1 MSLFSD
7 GVVHQDISRTSNCS
21 FENRISRWTCMLE
34 KQPDGDSEF
43 IGICSNQQCRP
54 ETNLKTKVNIKQD
67 KALCAKLPIQSD
79 DPRQS
84 ICKYCPEVLKETSKS
99 RFYSSVNGHNTDV
112 DLVSK
117 LNSQW
122 VNRVKIPIELRGS
135 VTSGN
140 EIQGFIG
147 LLQKQIKGI
156 ESFSPVLSK
165 SEHSLEQKDEEI
177 RRKLQERKEIERR
190 KATKALKS
198 SRDLEL
204 QRGLTKRQRKRQL
217 VNEDSEIAVG
227 QQGRVSLEV
236 NHTITE
242 SHQLLHVKTIIG
254 LLHSIIDVILFAM
267 SGSLVFDLN
276 DAEIWKGFAIRCKEL
291 ESQLGILTSN
301 FLEKKIA
308 EKLSRKQKREDNVLD
323 LIASFEERPTKS
335 KVRKLRKATEILV
348 ENERQLGL
356 IQGEIIFIKD
366 ITLISE
372 SLRDL
377 FNFMDAEL
385 SRCEKGS
392 KSTRVKSGR
401 IKRSREVRDESA
413 SDENQAAGRKRPEQA
428 GPSSKGVKAGET
440 QEKPQGDD
448 PSPSKSKDEKAK
460 DEKTKDEKAKEE
472 KAKDEKPKDEKSK
485 GGPSTSGKS
494 PEKGDIKDQ
503 MVQAIQGKVGEIGEQ
518 LGGQVKQMGD
528 RVFQGLFQKAK
539 DLTNL
544 NINNGTSAMDDVDD
558 LYYESNSLS
567 STDDD
572 SDSELSCSG
581 DSSEKTNNVRGTNML
596 NLMHTMRRLFKRK
609 GKRKG
614 ELPAGGKPEE
624 CLEFSPQITNEI
636 MINEDSSSDDDD
648 ISDITTNSEESEER
662 AGTSKW
668 RQKQQTK
675 MPISETETEKSDDIS
690 SANNVDLSKHSR
702 KRNQSPKYNS
712 KKHKVKS
719 RVSSVSES
727 YSDSE
732 TNAEVSKIDDA
743 TLHPRV
749 KQTTRSPKSKWQAV
763 TRDHR
768 RAFSPSNDRRKQTTR
783 SPKSKW
789 QAVTRDHRRAFFPS
803 NDRRNDYQSS
813 QQRGQSIHVGGPRL
827 SFNMGDV
834 GVKFSPDGKYIGKE
848 QGSSKQNKTEQPFSK
863 ESSPPDQ
870 QVNTA
875 GSGMFPRLKQLSFYE
890 KPEIQNT
897 MTFVEDG
904 SASSSSVEE
913 VILSPSKDAVEF
925 VTSSL
930 SDSSIYTKPV
940 FEEIRETEKEDKA
953 EKTEETEENEAP
965 VIAVEDPLPTRVG
978 RVAKKAAMY
987 TCTMISLGLGSW
999 SIHQSY
1005 KCYSECRLDC
1015 FDMSGFDKLLELRHL

>member
-1 MSLFSD
+1 MF
-7 GVVHQDISRTSNCS
+7 
-21 FENRISRWTCMLE
+21 
-34 KQPDGDSEF
+34 
-43 IGICSNQQCRP
+43 
-54 ETNLKTKVNIKQD
+54 
-67 KALCAKLPIQSD
+67 
-79 DPRQS
+79 PR
-84 ICKYCPEVLKETSKS
+84 
-99 RFYSSVNGHNTDV
+99 
-112 DLVSK
+112 
-117 LNSQW
+117 
-122 VNRVKIPIELRGS
+122 
-135 VTSGN
+135 
-140 EIQGFIG
+140 
-147 LLQKQIKGI
+147 
-156 ESFSPVLSK
+156 
-165 SEHSLEQKDEEI
+165 
-177 RRKLQERKEIERR
+177 
-190 KATKALKS
+190 
-198 SRDLEL
+198 
-204 QRGLTKRQRKRQL
+204 
-217 VNEDSEIAVG
+217 
-227 QQGRVSLEV
+227 
-236 NHTITE
+236 
-242 SHQLLHVKTIIG
+242 
-254 LLHSIIDVILFAM
+254 
-267 SGSLVFDLN
+267 FDF
-276 DAEIWKGFAIRCKEL
+276 D
-291 ESQLGILTSN
+291 
-301 FLEKKIA
+301 
-308 EKLSRKQKREDNVLD
+308 
-323 LIASFEERPTKS
+323 
-335 KVRKLRKATEILV
+335 
-348 ENERQLGL
+348 
-356 IQGEIIFIKD
+356 
-366 ITLISE
+366 
-372 SLRDL
+372 
-377 FNFMDAEL
+377 
-385 SRCEKGS
+385 RCEKGS

-401 IKRSREVRDESA
+401 IKRSREIRDESA
-413 SDENQAAGRKRPEQA
+413 SDQNQAAGRKRPEQA

-460 DEKTKDEKAKEE
+460 DEKPKDEKAKEE
-472 KAKDEKPKDEKSK
+472 KPKDEKPKDEKSK

-567 STDDD
+567 STEDD

-581 DSSEKTNNVRGTNML
+581 DSSEKTNNVRGTNIL

-690 SANNVDLSKHSR
+690 SANNVDLSTHSR
-702 KRNQSPKYNS
+702 KRNQSPKYNT

-719 RVSSVSES
+719 RVSSVSAS

-768 RAFSPSNDRRKQTTR
+768 RAF
-783 SPKSKW
+783 
-789 QAVTRDHRRAFFPS
+789 FPS
-803 NDRRNDYQSS
+803 NDRRNDLQSS

-834 GVKFSPDGKYIGKE
+834 GVRFSPDGKYIGKE
-848 QGSSKQNKTEQPFSK
+848 QGPSKQNKTEQPFPK

-897 MTFVEDG
+897 MTFEEDG

-953 EKTEETEENEAP
+953 EETEENVAT

>member
-1 MSLFSD
+1 MF
-7 GVVHQDISRTSNCS
+7 
-21 FENRISRWTCMLE
+21 
-34 KQPDGDSEF
+34 
-43 IGICSNQQCRP
+43 
-54 ETNLKTKVNIKQD
+54 
-67 KALCAKLPIQSD
+67 
-79 DPRQS
+79 PR
-84 ICKYCPEVLKETSKS
+84 
-99 RFYSSVNGHNTDV
+99 
-112 DLVSK
+112 
-117 LNSQW
+117 
-122 VNRVKIPIELRGS
+122 
-135 VTSGN
+135 
-140 EIQGFIG
+140 
-147 LLQKQIKGI
+147 
-156 ESFSPVLSK
+156 
-165 SEHSLEQKDEEI
+165 
-177 RRKLQERKEIERR
+177 
-190 KATKALKS
+190 
-198 SRDLEL
+198 
-204 QRGLTKRQRKRQL
+204 
-217 VNEDSEIAVG
+217 
-227 QQGRVSLEV
+227 
-236 NHTITE
+236 
-242 SHQLLHVKTIIG
+242 
-254 LLHSIIDVILFAM
+254 
-267 SGSLVFDLN
+267 FDF
-276 DAEIWKGFAIRCKEL
+276 D
-291 ESQLGILTSN
+291 
-301 FLEKKIA
+301 
-308 EKLSRKQKREDNVLD
+308 
-323 LIASFEERPTKS
+323 
-335 KVRKLRKATEILV
+335 
-348 ENERQLGL
+348 
-356 IQGEIIFIKD
+356 
-366 ITLISE
+366 
-372 SLRDL
+372 
-377 FNFMDAEL
+377 
-385 SRCEKGS
+385 RCEKGS

-413 SDENQAAGRKRPEQA
+413 SDENQAGGRKRPEQA

-460 DEKTKDEKAKEE
+460 DEKPKDEKAKEE

-581 DSSEKTNNVRGTNML
+581 DSSEKTNNVRGTNIL

-690 SANNVDLSKHSR
+690 SANNVDLSTHSR

-768 RAFSPSNDRRKQTTR
+768 RAF
-783 SPKSKW
+783 
-789 QAVTRDHRRAFFPS
+789 FPS

-813 QQRGQSIHVGGPRL
+813 QPRGQSIHVGGPRL

-897 MTFVEDG
+897 MTFEEDG

-953 EKTEETEENEAP
+953 EETEENVAT

>member
-122 VNRVKIPIELRGS
+122 GNLVKIPIELRGS

-743 TLHPRV
+743 TLHPR
-749 KQTTRSPKSKWQAV
+749 P
-763 TRDHR
+763 
-768 RAFSPSNDRRKQTTR
+768 
-783 SPKSKW
+783 
-789 QAVTRDHRRAFFPS
+789 
-803 NDRRNDYQSS
+803 
-813 QQRGQSIHVGGPRL
+813 RGQSIHVGGPRL

-834 GVKFSPDGKYIGKE
+834 GVRFSPDGKYIGKE
-848 QGSSKQNKTEQPFSK
+848 QGPSKQNKTEQPFPK

-897 MTFVEDG
+897 MTFEEDG

-940 FEEIRETEKEDKA
+940 FDEIRETEKEDKA
-953 EKTEETEENEAP
+953 EKTEETEENVAP